1 MCSCSVPLQRTCIFA
16 SLSSDTKEAKFLP
29 PVFFLPSILFS
40 VCMLTCFPSYV
51 LLPFFFHGIRSF
63 FFPSLRHPFRLLA
76 APIYDSNTAGAVFRI
91 VFGLY
96 VSPLS
101 ELRSTSFFLP
111 WRWVFFFF
119 SAASVSRPAWANSS
133 RTNRVA
139 GL

>member
-1 MCSCSVPLQRTCIFA
+1 MA
-16 SLSSDTKEAKFLP
+16 SGL
-29 PVFFLPSILFS
+29 FF
-40 VCMLTCFPSYV
+40 T
-51 LLPFFFHGIRSF
+51 
-63 FFPSLRHPFRLLA
+63 SLRHPFRLLA

-111 WRWVFFFF
+111 WRWVFFFLLCGIR
-119 SAASVSRPAWANSS
+119 SRPACANSS